1 MSNAP
6 LPRRWLMVSFA
17 FWATVINYLDRQT
30 LSVAAPV
37 LREQFH
43 MSNVEYSR
51 VVFAFLLAYT
61 LGNGISGPVIDRLG
75 TKLGYALCMVWWSVA
90 ALLHGFATGGLSLGM
105 FRFLLGIGEAG
116 NWPAGVK
123 VVTEWFPGRDRALAS
138 GIFNSGSAVGAILA
152 PPIVAWILLRYGW
165 PSAFVAVGS
174 AGLFWLVLWLP
185 AYRKPNAAAAE
196 FRAPR
201 IPVRILVRTRFVLG
215 FTFSKAFLDPV
226 WYFYIFWFPEYLTR
240 ARGFDIAAIGKYSW
254 IPFAVAGAGNF
265 MGGGLSGWLLRRG
278 ATVTVARKSAVTFF
292 AALMTFAIG
301 AVLVQQAWVAIAPV
315 SVAMLGYTGSLA
327 NMMAMPGDVFPQNVV
342 ASVYGFASMGSGFG
356 GMLFTLITG
365 WVVDHYSYT
374 PVFIGFGLL
383 PLICATILWLRVSE
397 LQPIRHPDECHAWQ
411 SPVRNRQVWAI
422 VIARGLSSPHFS
434 PDLGIVACFCSAD
447 RSPGQLW
454 REAKVPN

>member
-1 MSNAP
+1 MQPS
-6 LPRRWLMVSFA
+6 PRRWLMIAFA

-61 LGNGISGPVIDRLG
+61 LSNGISGPVIDRLG

-123 VVTEWFPGRDRALAS
+123 VATEWFPERERALAS

-152 PPIVAWILLRYGW
+152 PPIVAWTLLRCGW
-165 PSAFVAVGS
+165 PTAFVAVG
-174 AGLFWLVLWLP
+174 AVGLIWLVLWLP
-185 AYRKPNAAAAE
+185 AYRTPHAAAAE
-196 FRAPR
+196 FEAPP
-201 IPVRILVRTRFVLG
+201 IPVRVLVRTRVVVA
-215 FTFSKAFLDPV
+215 FTLSKIFLDPV
-226 WYFYIFWFPEYLTR
+226 WYFYIFWFPEYLKR
-240 ARGFDIAAIGKYSW
+240 ARGFDMAAIGKYSW

-265 MGGGLSGWLLRRG
+265 LGGGLSAWLLRRS
-278 ATVTVARKSAVTFF
+278 ASVTVARKGAVTFF
-292 AALMTFAIG
+292 AALMTSAIG
-301 AVLVQQAWVAIAPV
+301 VVLVQQAWLAIALV
-315 SVAMLGYTGSLA
+315 SIAMLGYTGSLA
-327 NMMAMPGDVFPQNVV
+327 NMLALPGDVFPKSSV
-342 ASVYGFASMGSGFG
+342 ASVYGLASMGSGFG

-365 WVVDHYSYT
+365 WVVDDYSYT

-383 PLICATILWLRVSE
+383 PLICATILWLLLGELRPIRTSPQVAVVLSEAGFRVS
-397 LQPIRHPDECHAWQ
+397 
-411 SPVRNRQVWAI
+411 
-422 VIARGLSSPHFS
+422 
-434 PDLGIVACFCSAD
+434 
-447 RSPGQLW
+447 
-454 REAKVPN
+454 